1 MSQAFWSLYDRYE
14 IKIHENLQLKDRIK
28 QLEDK
33 LGVAV
38 KALEDCADAGER
50 DVLHIAQNALREIY

>member
-1 MSQAFWSLYDRYE
+1 MANISMGQFDETVAKLE
-14 IKIHENLQLKDRIK
+14 CRIGE
-28 QLEDK
+28 LEDK
-33 LGVAV
+33 LRVAV